1 MRTQSLVHLQVSSL
15 PSAPTET
22 VEGAA
27 DLRVWLPPPNSLFPE
42 ERSGA
47 QANPMRKTINIWWQN
62 NQTKTEGQKRK
73 TNDMPLGGWP
83 CPLASRLCTDQTPQN
98 SIGSTWEEKVAP
110 LFGRQHYNLII
121 L

>member
-1 MRTQSLVHLQVSSL
+1 MRTQSLVRLQVISL

-42 ERSGA
+42 EPSRA
-47 QANPMRKTINIWWQN
+47 QANLMRKTVNIRWQD

-73 TNDMPLGGWP
+73 TNDTPLGGWP

-98 SIGSTWEEKVAP
+98 STAPTWE
-110 LFGRQHYNLII
+110 
-121 L
+121 